1 MIGFTILFKLKEE
14 VKSQMDEN
22 AVKQHLSALVEE
34 YKKVPGLIEKTFIMN
49 PENLDQGAF
58 LVWEAQ
64 DHLEA
69 YLKTE
74 LYKTAVLDIC
84 EGEPRCETYL
94 ITATLKDGVV
104 F

>member
-1 MIGFTILFKLKEE
+1 MIGFNILFKLKNE

-22 AVKQHLSALVEE
+22 AVKQHLNHLVEE
-34 YKKVPGLIEKTFIMN
+34 YKKVPGLIEKTFVMN

-58 LVWEAQ
+58 LVWKTQ